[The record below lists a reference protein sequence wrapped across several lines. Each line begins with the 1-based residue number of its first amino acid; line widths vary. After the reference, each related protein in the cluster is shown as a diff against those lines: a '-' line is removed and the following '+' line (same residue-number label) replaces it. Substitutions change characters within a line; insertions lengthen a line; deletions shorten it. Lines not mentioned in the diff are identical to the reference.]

1 MEPELVYCI
10 LRSKRACDLNSSRF
24 TMLARSSLT
33 AAVALRTVTPQPRAP
48 ARAAPPSACRSHF
61 LVAARR
67 GKARRVLP
75 GPDPPPPPLSPPD
88 AGRAPAGVG
97 RSSRAGGSAGGGRHC
112 SDTSVAYFVGC
123 CCRPCGCDVQ
133 TVAVPVNVGCQQP
146 LDVVCEPVTLVPARR
161 RKVLATARAQS
172 LRWRPAGPQQQQHLS
187 WQPARRGAS
196 HQALTLYV
204 RPRGCGPCR
213 RRRRHQRKLSASLAA
228 TLPRSGS
235 MPTRSAR
242 STRCGRRPVRSAC
255 VRVRVRDCLELSS
268 SRLAQVEKDLANI
281 SQAMATNETF
291 ARFVK
296 DPCISR
302 RTKTEAM
309 EAATAGA
316 DETTRKM
323 ALVLCENGRL
333 DEMPA
338 VIADYSALMRAH
350 RKEIEV
356 TITSAEALDAE
367 DLSMVKDA
375 LTNFKKEGESFIISE
390 KVDSSLLGG
399 VIVQLGDKY
408 VDLST
413 IKRIRE
419 IERILQEPV

>member
-1 MEPELVYCI
+1 M
-10 LRSKRACDLNSSRF
+10 
-24 TMLARSSLT
+24 
-33 AAVALRTVTPQPRAP
+33 
-48 ARAAPPSACRSHF
+48 
-61 LVAARR
+61 
-67 GKARRVLP
+67 
-75 GPDPPPPPLSPPD
+75 
-88 AGRAPAGVG
+88 
-97 RSSRAGGSAGGGRHC
+97 
-112 SDTSVAYFVGC
+112 
-123 CCRPCGCDVQ
+123 
-133 TVAVPVNVGCQQP
+133 
-146 LDVVCEPVTLVPARR
+146 
-161 RKVLATARAQS
+161 
-172 LRWRPAGPQQQQHLS
+172 
-187 WQPARRGAS
+187 
-196 HQALTLYV
+196 
-204 RPRGCGPCR
+204 
-213 RRRRHQRKLSASLAA
+213 
-228 TLPRSGS
+228 
-235 MPTRSAR
+235 
-242 STRCGRRPVRSAC
+242 RSAC
-255 VRVRVRDCLELSS
+255 VRVRVSDCLELSS

>member
-1 MEPELVYCI
+1 MGESLH
-10 LRSKRACDLNSSRF
+10 N
-24 TMLARSSLT
+24 ARPFLT
-33 AAVALRTVTPQPRAP
+33 DR
-48 ARAAPPSACRSHF
+48 
-61 LVAARR
+61 
-67 GKARRVLP
+67 
-75 GPDPPPPPLSPPD
+75 
-88 AGRAPAGVG
+88 
-97 RSSRAGGSAGGGRHC
+97 GGGAAHGGAGHVVVGEG
-112 SDTSVAYFVGC
+112 TSANF
-123 CCRPCGCDVQ
+123 RRLWPLRFR
-133 TVAVPVNVGCQQP
+133 ALAACQQGRR
-146 LDVVCEPVTLVPARR
+146 ARQGGEGPCKYQSGHGHKR
-161 RKVLATARAQS
+161 DLCS
-172 LRWRPAGPQQQQHLS
+172 LRQ
-187 WQPARRGAS
+187 
-196 HQALTLYV
+196 
-204 RPRGCGPCR
+204 
-213 RRRRHQRKLSASLAA
+213 
-228 TLPRSGS
+228 GS
-235 MPTRSAR
+235 
-242 STRCGRRPVRSAC
+242 
-255 VRVRVRDCLELSS
+255 
-268 SRLAQVEKDLANI
+268 
-281 SQAMATNETF
+281 
-291 ARFVK
+291 
-296 DPCISR
+296 ISR

>member
-1 MEPELVYCI
+1 M
-10 LRSKRACDLNSSRF
+10 
-24 TMLARSSLT
+24 
-33 AAVALRTVTPQPRAP
+33 
-48 ARAAPPSACRSHF
+48 
-61 LVAARR
+61 
-67 GKARRVLP
+67 
-75 GPDPPPPPLSPPD
+75 
-88 AGRAPAGVG
+88 
-97 RSSRAGGSAGGGRHC
+97 
-112 SDTSVAYFVGC
+112 
-123 CCRPCGCDVQ
+123 
-133 TVAVPVNVGCQQP
+133 
-146 LDVVCEPVTLVPARR
+146 
-161 RKVLATARAQS
+161 
-172 LRWRPAGPQQQQHLS
+172 
-187 WQPARRGAS
+187 
-196 HQALTLYV
+196 
-204 RPRGCGPCR
+204 
-213 RRRRHQRKLSASLAA
+213 
-228 TLPRSGS
+228 
-235 MPTRSAR
+235 
-242 STRCGRRPVRSAC
+242 
-255 VRVRVRDCLELSS
+255 RVRVRDCLELSS

-375 LTNFKKEGESFIISE
+375 LTNFKKEGESFITVSYTH
-390 KVDSSLLGG
+390 LTLP
-399 VIVQLGDKY
+399 
-408 VDLST
+408 T
-413 IKRIRE
+413 ILR
-419 IERILQEPV
+419 V

>member
-1 MEPELVYCI
+1 M
-10 LRSKRACDLNSSRF
+10 SSS
-24 TMLARSSLT
+24 AK
-33 AAVALRTVTPQPRAP
+33 AP
-48 ARAAPPSACRSHF
+48 AQTFGVSGRYASALWQH
-61 LVAARR
+61 AN
-67 GKARRVLP
+67 K
-75 GPDPPPPPLSPPD
+75 
-88 AGRAPAGVG
+88 VG
-97 RSSRAGGSAGGGRHC
+97 A
-112 SDTSVAYFVGC
+112 
-123 CCRPCGCDVQ
+123 
-133 TVAVPVNVGCQQP
+133 
-146 LDVVCEPVTLVPARR
+146 LD
-161 RKVLATARAQS
+161 K
-172 LRWRPAGPQQQQHLS
+172 
-187 WQPARRGAS
+187 
-196 HQALTLYV
+196 
-204 RPRGCGPCR
+204 
-213 RRRRHQRKLSASLAA
+213 
-228 TLPRSGS
+228 
-235 MPTRSAR
+235 
-242 STRCGRRPVRSAC
+242 VRSAC
-255 VRVRVRDCLELSS
+255 VRVLVRDCPELSR